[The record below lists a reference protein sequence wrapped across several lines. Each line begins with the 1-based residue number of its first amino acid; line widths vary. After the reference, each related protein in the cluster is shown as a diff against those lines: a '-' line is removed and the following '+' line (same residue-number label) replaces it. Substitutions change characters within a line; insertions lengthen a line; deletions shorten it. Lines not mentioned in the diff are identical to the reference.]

1 MTRREEL
8 YKLFRK
14 AHPKGDAEMQL
25 DFSRDIAEER
35 VEVYIE
41 IFKESGKN

>member
-14 AHPKGDAEMQL
+14 THPGGNEKMQQ
-25 DFSRDIAEER
+25 DFSNDIAEDR

-41 IFKESGKN
+41 IFRKSGKN

>member
-8 YKLFRK
+8 YNLFRK
-14 AHPKGDAEMQL
+14 AHPRGNEKMQR
-25 DFSRDIAEER
+25 DFSNDIAEDR

-41 IFKESGKN
+41 IFRESGKN